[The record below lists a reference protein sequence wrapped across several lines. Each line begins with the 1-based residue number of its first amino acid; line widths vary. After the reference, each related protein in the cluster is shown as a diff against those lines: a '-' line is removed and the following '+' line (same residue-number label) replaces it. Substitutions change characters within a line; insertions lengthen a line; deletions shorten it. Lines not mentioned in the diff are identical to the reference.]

1 MCRDCFCGQPAPEP
15 LPQPTRQLPLH
26 TALLQRNDAQAAGLR
41 QRFEAAGVTV
51 VNLLSSPGSG
61 KTSLLEALAQ
71 RLDPAGLAVIVGDLA
86 TDNDA
91 RRLQAA
97 GLTAVQIT
105 TGQACHLEAPM
116 VAEGLHRLHHQG
128 ISLEQL
134 ELLVIENVGNLVCP
148 GAYDLGE
155 SLRVVLLSTT
165 EGEDKP
171 LKYAPIFHG
180 ADLVLITKIDL
191 AEAVGFDRAA
201 ATAQPLGAGL
211 IAPALAADLAPC
223 PTCLAELHDPGN
235 RRYRYPFISCSQC
248 GPRYSI
254 ASAEPYARAHTS
266 LAGFPLCAL
275 CQQEFDD
282 PGDRRFHA
290 ETIACPACGPQLQW
304 QGAGD
309 WGAAD
314 GGSACTP
321 ERPLGAP
328 MVSSEGAC
336 AAYHRYR
343 RPAP

>member
-1 MCRDCFCGQPAPEP
+1 MCRDCSCGEPALEP

-61 KTSLLEALAQ
+61 KTALLEALAQ
-71 RLDPAGLAVIVGDLA
+71 RLTSAAGVAPRLAVIVGDLA

-97 GLTAVQIT
+97 GLAAVQIT

-116 VAEGLHRLHHQG
+116 VDEGLHRFHHQG

-134 ELLVIENVGNLVCP
+134 ELLLIENVGNLVCP

-180 ADLVLITKIDL
+180 ADLVLISKIDL

-201 ATAQPLGAGL
+201 AHAAIARVAPHARVLEVSARSGAGL
-211 IAPALAADLAPC
+211 DALIDALA
-223 PTCLAELHDPGN
+223 
-235 RRYRYPFISCSQC
+235 R
-248 GPRYSI
+248 
-254 ASAEPYARAHTS
+254 
-266 LAGFPLCAL
+266 
-275 CQQEFDD
+275 
-282 PGDRRFHA
+282 
-290 ETIACPACGPQLQW
+290 
-304 QGAGD
+304 
-309 WGAAD
+309 
-314 GGSACTP
+314 
-321 ERPLGAP
+321 
-328 MVSSEGAC
+328 
-336 AAYHRYR
+336 
-343 RPAP
+343 

>member
-1 MCRDCFCGQPAPEP
+1 MCRDCACGQPAPEP
-15 LPQPTRQLPLH
+15 ATQAAPRQLPLH
-26 TALLQRNDAQAAGLR
+26 TALLQRNDAGAAALR

-61 KTSLLEALAQ
+61 KTALLEALARSQ
-71 RLDPAGLAVIVGDLA
+71 GCAEGPATRLAVIVGDLA

-97 GLTAVQIT
+97 GVPAVQIT

-116 VAEGLHRLHHQG
+116 VVEGLHRLHHQG
-128 ISLEQL
+128 IALEQL

-201 ATAQPLGAGL
+201 AHAAIARVAPHARVLETSARSGAGL
-211 IAPALAADLAPC
+211 DALIVALA
-223 PTCLAELHDPGN
+223 
-235 RRYRYPFISCSQC
+235 R
-248 GPRYSI
+248 
-254 ASAEPYARAHTS
+254 
-266 LAGFPLCAL
+266 
-275 CQQEFDD
+275 
-282 PGDRRFHA
+282 
-290 ETIACPACGPQLQW
+290 
-304 QGAGD
+304 
-309 WGAAD
+309 
-314 GGSACTP
+314 
-321 ERPLGAP
+321 
-328 MVSSEGAC
+328 
-336 AAYHRYR
+336 
-343 RPAP
+343 

>member
-1 MCRDCFCGQPAPEP
+1 M
-15 LPQPTRQLPLH
+15 
-26 TALLQRNDAQAAGLR
+26 
-41 QRFEAAGVTV
+41 

-61 KTSLLEALAQ
+61 KTALLEALAQ
-71 RLDPAGLAVIVGDLA
+71 RLDPTGLAVIVGDLA

-128 ISLEQL
+128 ISLEQF

-201 ATAQPLGAGL
+201 AHAAIARVPPHARVLETSARSGAGL
-211 IAPALAADLAPC
+211 DALINALA
-223 PTCLAELHDPGN
+223 
-235 RRYRYPFISCSQC
+235 R
-248 GPRYSI
+248 
-254 ASAEPYARAHTS
+254 
-266 LAGFPLCAL
+266 
-275 CQQEFDD
+275 
-282 PGDRRFHA
+282 
-290 ETIACPACGPQLQW
+290 
-304 QGAGD
+304 
-309 WGAAD
+309 
-314 GGSACTP
+314 
-321 ERPLGAP
+321 
-328 MVSSEGAC
+328 
-336 AAYHRYR
+336 
-343 RPAP
+343 

>member
-1 MCRDCFCGQPAPEP
+1 MCRDCACGEPAPEP
-15 LPQPTRQLPLH
+15 KPASAPRQLPLH
-26 TALLQRNDAQAAGLR
+26 TALLQRNDAQAAALR
-41 QRFEAAGVTV
+41 QHFEVAGVPV

-61 KTSLLEALAQ
+61 KTALLEALAR
-71 RLDPAGLAVIVGDLA
+71 RLGSAEGPATRLAVIVGDLA

-97 GLTAVQIT
+97 GVPAVQIT

-116 VAEGLHRLHHQG
+116 VAEGLHRLGHQG

-201 ATAQPLGAGL
+201 AHAAIARVAPHARVLETSARSGAGL
-211 IAPALAADLAPC
+211 DALISVLA
-223 PTCLAELHDPGN
+223 
-235 RRYRYPFISCSQC
+235 R
-248 GPRYSI
+248 
-254 ASAEPYARAHTS
+254 
-266 LAGFPLCAL
+266 
-275 CQQEFDD
+275 
-282 PGDRRFHA
+282 
-290 ETIACPACGPQLQW
+290 
-304 QGAGD
+304 
-309 WGAAD
+309 
-314 GGSACTP
+314 
-321 ERPLGAP
+321 
-328 MVSSEGAC
+328 
-336 AAYHRYR
+336 
-343 RPAP
+343 

>member
-1 MCRDCFCGQPAPEP
+1 MCRDCSCGEPALEP

-26 TALLQRNDAQAAGLR
+26 TALLQRNDAQADGLR

-61 KTSLLEALAQ
+61 KTALLEALAQ
-71 RLDPAGLAVIVGDLA
+71 RLTSAAGVAPRLAVIVGDLA

-97 GLTAVQIT
+97 GLAAVQIT

-116 VAEGLHRLHHQG
+116 VDEGLHRFHHQG

-134 ELLVIENVGNLVCP
+134 ELLLIENVGNLVCP

-180 ADLVLITKIDL
+180 ADLVLISKIDL

-201 ATAQPLGAGL
+201 AHAAIARVAPHARVLEVSARSGAGL
-211 IAPALAADLAPC
+211 DALIDALA
-223 PTCLAELHDPGN
+223 
-235 RRYRYPFISCSQC
+235 R
-248 GPRYSI
+248 
-254 ASAEPYARAHTS
+254 
-266 LAGFPLCAL
+266 
-275 CQQEFDD
+275 
-282 PGDRRFHA
+282 
-290 ETIACPACGPQLQW
+290 
-304 QGAGD
+304 
-309 WGAAD
+309 
-314 GGSACTP
+314 
-321 ERPLGAP
+321 
-328 MVSSEGAC
+328 
-336 AAYHRYR
+336 
-343 RPAP
+343 

>member
-1 MCRDCFCGQPAPEP
+1 MCRDCDCGEPAP
-15 LPQPTRQLPLH
+15 RQLPLH

-61 KTSLLEALAQ
+61 KTALLEALAQ
-71 RLDPAGLAVIVGDLA
+71 RLASAAGAAPRLAVIVGDLA

-201 ATAQPLGAGL
+201 AHAAIARVAPHARVLETSARSGAGL
-211 IAPALAADLAPC
+211 DALIAVLA
-223 PTCLAELHDPGN
+223 
-235 RRYRYPFISCSQC
+235 R
-248 GPRYSI
+248 
-254 ASAEPYARAHTS
+254 
-266 LAGFPLCAL
+266 
-275 CQQEFDD
+275 
-282 PGDRRFHA
+282 
-290 ETIACPACGPQLQW
+290 
-304 QGAGD
+304 
-309 WGAAD
+309 
-314 GGSACTP
+314 
-321 ERPLGAP
+321 
-328 MVSSEGAC
+328 
-336 AAYHRYR
+336 
-343 RPAP
+343 

>member
-1 MCRDCFCGQPAPEP
+1 MCRDCSCGEPALEP

-61 KTSLLEALAQ
+61 KTALLEALAQ
-71 RLDPAGLAVIVGDLA
+71 RLTSAAGVAPRLAVIVGDLA

-97 GLTAVQIT
+97 GLAAVQIT

-116 VAEGLHRLHHQG
+116 VDEGLHRFHHQG

-134 ELLVIENVGNLVCP
+134 ELLLIENVGNLVCP

-180 ADLVLITKIDL
+180 ADLVLISKIDL

-201 ATAQPLGAGL
+201 AHAAIARVAPHARVLEVSARSGAGL
-211 IAPALAADLAPC
+211 DALINALA
-223 PTCLAELHDPGN
+223 
-235 RRYRYPFISCSQC
+235 R
-248 GPRYSI
+248 
-254 ASAEPYARAHTS
+254 
-266 LAGFPLCAL
+266 
-275 CQQEFDD
+275 
-282 PGDRRFHA
+282 
-290 ETIACPACGPQLQW
+290 
-304 QGAGD
+304 
-309 WGAAD
+309 
-314 GGSACTP
+314 
-321 ERPLGAP
+321 
-328 MVSSEGAC
+328 
-336 AAYHRYR
+336 
-343 RPAP
+343 

>member
-1 MCRDCFCGQPAPEP
+1 MCRDCSCGQPAPEP
-15 LPQPTRQLPLH
+15 LPAPTRQLPLH

-41 QRFEAAGVTV
+41 QRFETAGVTV

-61 KTSLLEALAQ
+61 KTALLEALAK
-71 RLDPAGLAVIVGDLA
+71 RLASAAGAAPRLAVIVGDLA

-97 GLTAVQIT
+97 GLVAVQIT

-201 ATAQPLGAGL
+201 AHAAIARVAPHARVLETSARSGAGL
-211 IAPALAADLAPC
+211 DALINALA
-223 PTCLAELHDPGN
+223 
-235 RRYRYPFISCSQC
+235 R
-248 GPRYSI
+248 
-254 ASAEPYARAHTS
+254 
-266 LAGFPLCAL
+266 
-275 CQQEFDD
+275 
-282 PGDRRFHA
+282 
-290 ETIACPACGPQLQW
+290 
-304 QGAGD
+304 
-309 WGAAD
+309 
-314 GGSACTP
+314 
-321 ERPLGAP
+321 
-328 MVSSEGAC
+328 
-336 AAYHRYR
+336 
-343 RPAP
+343 

>member
-1 MCRDCFCGQPAPEP
+1 MCRDCSCGEPALEP

-61 KTSLLEALAQ
+61 KTALLEALAQ
-71 RLDPAGLAVIVGDLA
+71 RLTSAAGVAPRLAVIVGDLA

-97 GLTAVQIT
+97 GLAAVQIT

-116 VAEGLHRLHHQG
+116 VDEGLHRFHHQG

-134 ELLVIENVGNLVCP
+134 ELLLIENVGNLVCP

-201 ATAQPLGAGL
+201 AHAAIARVAPHARVLEVSARSGAGL
-211 IAPALAADLAPC
+211 DALIDALA
-223 PTCLAELHDPGN
+223 
-235 RRYRYPFISCSQC
+235 R
-248 GPRYSI
+248 
-254 ASAEPYARAHTS
+254 
-266 LAGFPLCAL
+266 
-275 CQQEFDD
+275 
-282 PGDRRFHA
+282 
-290 ETIACPACGPQLQW
+290 
-304 QGAGD
+304 
-309 WGAAD
+309 
-314 GGSACTP
+314 
-321 ERPLGAP
+321 
-328 MVSSEGAC
+328 
-336 AAYHRYR
+336 
-343 RPAP
+343 